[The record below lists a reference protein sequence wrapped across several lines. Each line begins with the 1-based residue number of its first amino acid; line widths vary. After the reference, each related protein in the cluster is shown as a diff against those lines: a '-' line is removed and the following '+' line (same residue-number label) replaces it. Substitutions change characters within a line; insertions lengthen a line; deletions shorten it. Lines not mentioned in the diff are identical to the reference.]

1 MNPLELL
8 KQFLGS
14 SYTHS
19 FRKPGYEQN
28 GQPQQ
33 AQPPVQLAQAAQTPM
48 PTASPQRGG
57 VTLEEA
63 IRQVLA
69 ARAAP
74 MVKDAGLLAQAGRQ
88 FEAAGLDP
96 LMPTI
101 LAIRETQGGKD
112 LEKRDWGKNNPYNI
126 RGEQGGK
133 KQFIS
138 YPDLQTA
145 TFGGRNEY
153 APGQYVDAQGLS
165 GLILQNKIYED
176 FRKSKSLADFFNH
189 YSPSVDNNGP
199 LTGQDIKDPVTGKGD
214 QIYNYNYI
222 RGQFPQYQ

>member
-14 SYTHS
+14 STTRS
-19 FRKPGYEQN
+19 FRKPGYEN
-28 GQPQQ
+28 VGSPTPTQ
-33 AQPPVQLAQAAQTPM
+33 APVQLAQAAQTPM
-48 PTASPQRGG
+48 PVASPQTGG

-74 MVKDAGLLAQAGRQ
+74 MVKDAGLLAEVGRQ
-88 FEAAGLDP
+88 FQAQGLDP

-101 LAIRETQGGKD
+101 LAIRETQAGKD
-112 LEKRDWGKNNPYNI
+112 LQQRDWGKNNPYNI
-126 RGEQGGK
+126 RGEQNGK

-138 YPDLQTA
+138 YPDLRTA

-153 APGQYVDAQGLS
+153 APGQYVDSQGLA
-165 GLILQNKIYED
+165 GLILQNSIYED
-176 FRKSKSLADFFNH
+176 FRKTKNLADFFAR
-189 YSPSVDNNGP
+189 YSPPVDNNGP
-199 LTGQDIKDPVTGKGD
+199 LTGKDIKDPVTGKGD